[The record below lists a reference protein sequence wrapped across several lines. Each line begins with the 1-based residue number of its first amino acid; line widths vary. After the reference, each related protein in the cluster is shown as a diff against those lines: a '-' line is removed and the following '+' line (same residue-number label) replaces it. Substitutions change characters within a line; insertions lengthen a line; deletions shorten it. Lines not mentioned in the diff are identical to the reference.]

1 MKILKIN
8 FPNKAGEI
16 LSAKLSLPTGKR
28 PENFALFAHCFTCN
42 KNFNA
47 VRNIA
52 TTLTAHGFGVLSF
65 DFTGLGESEG
75 EFEDTNFSSNVE
87 DLVEAAE
94 YLENNY
100 TAPSLII
107 GHSLGGAAAI
117 YAASQIPSIK
127 AIATVGAP
135 ADVARVRHLID
146 DEIELIEQKG
156 EATVIL
162 EGRPFKIKKQ
172 FLKDIHGY
180 RLLNVLD
187 KLRKPILIMHSP
199 QDSTVGIENAEK
211 LYTAA
216 HHPKSFISL
225 NGADHLLNDKQDSQ
239 YAGDVTAAWV
249 SRYLQ

>member
-1 MKILKIN
+1 MKTLKVE
-8 FPNKAGEI
+8 FPNEAGEA
-16 LSAKLSLPTGKR
+16 LSARLTLPSVVKPR
-28 PENFALFAHCFTCN
+28 HFAIFAHCFTCN

-52 TTLTAHGFGVLSF
+52 NSLTAHGFGVLCF

-75 EFEDTNFSSNVE
+75 EFENTNFSSNLADLLSAATFLE
-87 DLVEAAE
+87 DKYA
-94 YLENNY
+94 
-100 TAPSLII
+100 APSLVI

-117 YAASQIPSIK
+117 YAASKTPSIK

-135 ADVARVRHLID
+135 ANVAHVQHLIEN
-146 DEIELIEQKG
+146 EIDTIEEKG

-172 FLKDIHGY
+172 FIENIREY
-180 RLLNVLD
+180 RLVSTLD
-187 KLRKPILIMHSP
+187 KLRKAILILHSP

-225 NGADHLLNDKQDSQ
+225 DGADHLLNDKKISK
-239 YAGDVTAAWV
+239 YAGNVIAAWV
-249 SRYLQ
+249 KCYL